1 MSQRLPFPSDSRLL
15 EAAHIIPL
23 SLNGFEESRSAELVG
38 PDFSLFKSLDC
49 LVLQHKAAVTWDMLR
64 SWTGIDL
71 DKLVGSKI
79 NTPENAILMCR
90 EQHLS
95 FGRFKWYLDKDA
107 VCCLFDSLFLTER
120 LKTDS
125 ILTIQ
130 ISTRHKGLIQAIDFY
145 MERSL

>member
-23 SLNGFEESRSAELVG
+23 SLNGFEESRSAEPVG

-49 LVLQHKAAVTWDMLR
+49 LVLQHKTAITWDMLR

-79 NTPENAILMCR
+79 NTPENAILMCC
-90 EQHLS
+90 EQHLD
-95 FGRFKWYLDKDA
+95 FGRFEWYLDKDA
-107 VCCLFDSLFLTER
+107 VCCLLDSLFLTE
-120 LKTDS
+120 
-125 ILTIQ
+125 
-130 ISTRHKGLIQAIDFY
+130 
-145 MERSL
+145 